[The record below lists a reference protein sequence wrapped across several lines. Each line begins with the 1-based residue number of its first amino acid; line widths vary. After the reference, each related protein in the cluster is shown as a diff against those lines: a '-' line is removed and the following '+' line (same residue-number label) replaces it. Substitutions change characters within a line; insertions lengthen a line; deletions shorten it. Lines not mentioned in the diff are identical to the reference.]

1 MPSRGRLITDM
12 PKKRSTFLLSVLCF
26 GMAFLYIPMFLLIVY
41 SFNYS
46 KIVSVWGGLS
56 TRWYTSL
63 FESEEIW
70 SALMLSLKIAI
81 VNATFATLLGTLA
94 GLALARFRYFR
105 GRTLFTGMI
114 SAPLVMPEVIT
125 GLSLLLLFITL
136 GDLIGWPEKR
146 GITTITIAHI
156 TFSLAYVAVIIE
168 SRLSGIG
175 ETLEEAALD
184 LGAKPLR
191 VMIDITLPLLA
202 PGMLAGWLLAFTLS
216 LDDLVIASFV
226 SGPGSSTLP
235 MLIYSRVKLGLKP
248 DINALATMIIL
259 AVAIG
264 VLIAGW
270 ILIRQQ
276 KQRQRDA
283 QLAGAE

>member
-1 MPSRGRLITDM
+1 
-12 PKKRSTFLLSVLCF
+12 
-26 GMAFLYIPMFLLIVY
+26 
-41 SFNYS
+41 
-46 KIVSVWGGLS
+46 
-56 TRWYTSL
+56 
-63 FESEEIW
+63 
-70 SALMLSLKIAI
+70 
-81 VNATFATLLGTLA
+81 
-94 GLALARFRYFR
+94 
-105 GRTLFTGMI
+105 
-114 SAPLVMPEVIT
+114 
-125 GLSLLLLFITL
+125 
-136 GDLIGWPEKR
+136 
-146 GITTITIAHI
+146 
-156 TFSLAYVAVIIE
+156 
-168 SRLSGIG
+168 
-175 ETLEEAALD
+175 
-184 LGAKPLR
+184 
-191 VMIDITLPLLA
+191 
-202 PGMLAGWLLAFTLS
+202 MLAGWLLAFTLS